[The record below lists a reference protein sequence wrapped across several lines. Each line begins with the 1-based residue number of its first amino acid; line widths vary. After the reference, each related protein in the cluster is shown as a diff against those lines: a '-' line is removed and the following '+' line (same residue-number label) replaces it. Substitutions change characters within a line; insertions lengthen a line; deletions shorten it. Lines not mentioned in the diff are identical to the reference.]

1 MEAIVKEYRK
11 KVAMILIGV
20 IILSATAAA
29 VAFPVM
35 KLLGMYQGVSWGRVG
50 LFVLCILVEDIISVV
65 LMRMDREKEVL
76 SEQTE
81 KVIRIYL
88 MMIQVVN
95 LNLITWFF
103 PSKESWM
110 FSFYFL
116 ILMSIFLDIK
126 FSLICCIVDLI
137 SIIVLFIGNP
147 AARPSKELFWSDSIL
162 RMICICMSLAGV
174 LMFLALVNKFL
185 LNAKKEQI
193 EENNL
198 KVQGVMDKVST
209 LIKHLSDA
217 SESLIET
224 SQNESASTEKLS
236 AITQNLLESNKKML
250 GKSVESRQYLAALT
264 KSNEDMAERMTEVNE
279 ISKGLLQLSEKNEK
293 ALGELISISKD
304 VEVSTEKT
312 MHVTSNLDKEVGE
325 IGKTLEIINDIAGST
340 NLLALNA
347 SIEAAR
353 AGETGRGFAVVAQ
366 EVGKLSTSTRDSLSE
381 VNEVILRVQ
390 KGTQE
395 AARYMNESSV
405 RIQNQNARMLETIN
419 GVRNMIE
426 MLKKS
431 VDTIS
436 KVGGIQNS
444 QSCVIIQTI
453 QASEDIVNRIDEE
466 NREFTNIDQMVQGN
480 AREVFKLSDQ
490 IDQINGMI
498 AGLEELL

>member
-1 MEAIVKEYRK
+1 MEELVKEYRK
-11 KVAMILIGV
+11 RVAMILIGV
-20 IILSATAAA
+20 IMLSATAAA
-29 VAFPVM
+29 VAFPAM
-35 KLLGMYQGVSWGRVG
+35 KLLGMYQGVSWGRIG
-50 LFVLCILVEDIISVV
+50 IFVLCILAEDIISVV

-110 FSFYFL
+110 FAFYFL

-126 FSLICCIVDLI
+126 FSLSCCIVDLI
-137 SIIVLFIGNP
+137 SIIILFIGNP
-147 AARPSKELFWSDSIL
+147 AARPGKELFLSDSIL

-174 LMFLALVNKFL
+174 LLFLALVNKFL

-198 KVQGVMDKVST
+198 KVQGVMNKVSM
-209 LIKHLSDA
+209 LIKNLSNA
-217 SESLIET
+217 SESLLET
-224 SQNESASTEKLS
+224 SQNESASTEELS
-236 AITQNLLESNKKML
+236 AITENLLESSQKMH
-250 GKSVESRQYLAALT
+250 GKSLESRQNLTALT
-264 KSNEDMAERMTEVNE
+264 KSNEDMVERMTEVNG
-279 ISKGLLQLSEKNEK
+279 ISKDLLQLSEENEK

-304 VEVSTEKT
+304 VEVSTKKT
-312 MHVTSNLDKEVGE
+312 MQVTSNLDKEVGE
-325 IGKTLEIINDIAGST
+325 IGKTLEIINEIAGSI

-353 AGETGRGFAVVAQ
+353 AGEAGRGFAVVAQ
-366 EVGKLSTSTRDSLSE
+366 EVGKLSTNTRESLNE
-381 VNEVILRVQ
+381 VNEVISRVQ

-395 AARYMNESSV
+395 ATKYMNESSAKM
-405 RIQNQNARMLETIN
+405 QNQNVRMLETIN
-419 GVRNMIE
+419 GIRSMME
-426 MLKKS
+426 MLKQS

-436 KVGGIQNS
+436 KVDCIQNN
-444 QSCVIIQTI
+444 QSHVILQTI
-453 QASEDIVNRIDEE
+453 QVSEDIVNRIDEE
-466 NREFTNIDQMVQGN
+466 NREFTNIGQMVQGN
-480 AREVFKLSDQ
+480 VEEVFKLSDQ

-498 AGLEELL
+498 EELEELL

>member
-11 KVAMILIGV
+11 RAAMILIGV
-20 IILSATAAA
+20 IIFSATAAA

-35 KLLGMYQGVSWGRVG
+35 KMLGMYQGVSWGHIGV
-50 LFVLCILVEDIISVV
+50 FVLCILVEDIISVV

-81 KVIRIYL
+81 KIIRIYL

-110 FSFYFL
+110 FAFYFV

-126 FSLICCIVDLI
+126 FSLSCCIVDLI
-137 SIIVLFIGNP
+137 SIVILFVGNP
-147 AARPSKELFWSDSIL
+147 AARPAKEMFWSDLIL

-174 LMFLALVNKFL
+174 LLFLALVHKFL

-198 KVQGVMDKVST
+198 KIQGVMDKVAA
-209 LIKHLSDA
+209 LIKNLSNA
-217 SESLIET
+217 SENLLET
-224 SQNESASTEKLS
+224 SQSESASTEELS
-236 AITQNLLESNKKML
+236 AITENLLESSQTMHR
-250 GKSVESRQYLAALT
+250 KSLESRRNLTELT
-264 KSNEDMAERMTEVNE
+264 KSNEDMAERMAEVNG
-279 ISKGLLQLSEKNEK
+279 ISKDLLQLSEENEK
-293 ALGELISISKD
+293 ALGELISISQD
-304 VEVSTEKT
+304 VETSTKKT
-312 MHVTSNLDKEVGE
+312 MQVTSNLDKEVGE
-325 IGKTLEIINDIAGST
+325 IGKTLEIINDIAGSI

-353 AGETGRGFAVVAQ
+353 AGEAGRGFAVVAQ
-366 EVGKLSTSTRDSLSE
+366 EVGKLSTNTRESLNE

-395 AARYMNESSV
+395 TAKYMNENSAKM
-405 RIQNQNARMLETIN
+405 QNQNVRMLETIN
-419 GVRNMIE
+419 GIRSMME
-426 MLKKS
+426 MLKQS

-436 KVGGIQNS
+436 KVDCIQNN
-444 QSCVIIQTI
+444 QSHVILQTI
-453 QASEDIVNRIDEE
+453 QVSEDVVNRIDEE
-466 NREFTNIDQMVQGN
+466 NREFVNIGQMVQGN
-480 AREVFKLSDQ
+480 VQEVFKLSDQ

-498 AGLEELL
+498 EELEELL